1 MNKFLLFS
9 FSILSAVSFSQI
21 KNKSIEVYT
30 SADSTSYRFS
40 KTNSDLKFKE
50 MKQPLET
57 QVCIFVNPDKKF
69 QTFMGI
75 GGAITDAS
83 AEVFAKL
90 TPEKQ
95 TEFINAYYSKD
106 KGIGYSLI
114 RTNMSSCDFS
124 SDMYDYVKEIKV

>member
-30 SADSTSYRFS
+30 SADSTSFRLS
-40 KTNSDLKFKE
+40 KTNSDLKFVE

-57 QVCIFVNPDKKF
+57 QVCIFVNPEKKI

-90 TPEKQ
+90 SPEK
-95 TEFINAYYSKD
+95 
-106 KGIGYSLI
+106 
-114 RTNMSSCDFS
+114 
-124 SDMYDYVKEIKV
+124 